1 MEKNGILKKLIF
13 KLMKLVDSKELRKVA
28 SLNWFGGNIAAKI
41 MMHALQLNKLNK
53 LYNEV
58 YTEDGSDF
66 TEALLHELGIKVEI
80 SEEDLK
86 KIPKEGPFITVSNHP
101 FGGIDGIILL
111 NLLSELR
118 PDYKV
123 MANFL
128 LQKIDPLK
136 DKFLGVNPFEDRKKI
151 SSTSGLKEAI
161 KHIREG
167 NAMGIF
173 PAGEVSSY
181 QSETNHVADR
191 EWQSSALKLI
201 KNASVPVIPVYFHG
215 SNSLL
220 FHLLGFIHPILRTI
234 KLPSELLNKKNRV
247 IRLRIGNPIS
257 VKDQKAFE
265 DISQYGRF
273 LRAKTY
279 LLESSL
285 EVRKFFNY
293 KLRANNKVEDIAPEI
308 EKNILLN
315 EVEALG
321 DKYLLVK
328 NKNFRV
334 YCSPSVNIPNILNE
348 IGRLREITFRGVEE
362 GTNRSI
368 DIDEFDLYYNHL
380 FIWDEDEE
388 KIVGAYRVGKGKEIL
403 EQYGLKGWYIQSL
416 FKIKKGMIPI
426 LEESMELGRSFI
438 VPEYQKKP
446 LPLYLLWKGILLFLL
461 KNPDYRYLIGPVTI
475 SGKYTSV
482 SKGLIIKFIMANYFD
497 YDIARYIKSRTKFK
511 VKTNDIDV
519 DFLLETAQDDIKKLD
534 KYIGDIEPSN
544 DKLPVLLKKY
554 ISLNAKLIGFNVDPK
569 FNSCLDGLLYVDL
582 YDVPKDVISSL
593 CKELNDKAINKRFL
607 KGDLDAKLQ

>member
-1 MEKNGILKKLIF
+1 
-13 KLMKLVDSKELRKVA
+13 
-28 SLNWFGGNIAAKI
+28 
-41 MMHALQLNKLNK
+41 
-53 LYNEV
+53 
-58 YTEDGSDF
+58 
-66 TEALLHELGIKVEI
+66 
-80 SEEDLK
+80 
-86 KIPKEGPFITVSNHP
+86 
-101 FGGIDGIILL
+101 
-111 NLLSELR
+111 
-118 PDYKV
+118 

-128 LQKIDPLK
+128 LQKIEPLK
-136 DKFLGVNPFEDRKKI
+136 NKFLGVNPFEDRKNI

-161 KHIREG
+161 RHIKNG
-167 NAMGIF
+167 NGMGLF

-181 QSETNHVADR
+181 QTETNNIADR
-191 EWQSSALKLI
+191 EWQMSALKLI
-201 KNASVPVIPVYFHG
+201 KKAQVPVVPIYFQG

-220 FHLLGFIHPILRTI
+220 FHLLGFIHPVLRTI

-257 VKDQKAFE
+257 VKDQDTFE
-265 DISQYGRF
+265 DMSQYGRF

-285 EVRKFFNY
+285 EVKKFFNY
-293 KLRANNKVEDIAPEI
+293 KLKANVKAEDIVPAI
-308 EKNILLN
+308 DEKIIAKEVADLGEEHLLFT
-315 EVEALG
+315 
-321 DKYLLVK
+321 

-334 YCSPSVNIPNILNE
+334 YCAPSVMIPNILNE

-368 DIDEFDLYYNHL
+368 DLDEFDLYYNHL
-380 FIWDEDEE
+380 FIWDEDEN

-403 EQYGLKGWYIQSL
+403 EQYGIKGWYIQTL
-416 FKIKKGMIPI
+416 FKIRKGMTPV

-438 VPEYQKKP
+438 VEEYQKKP
-446 LPLYLLWKGILLFLL
+446 LPLYLLWKGILSFLL
-461 KNPDYRYLIGPVTI
+461 KNPEYRYLIGPVSI

-482 SKGLIIKFIMANYFD
+482 SKDLIIKFIMANYFN
-497 YDIARYIKSRTKFK
+497 YDMAKFVKPRTKFK
-511 VKTNDIDV
+511 VKTSDIDI
-519 DFLLETAQDDIKKLD
+519 DIILQAAQDDIKKLD

-582 YDVPKDVISSL
+582 YDVPRKTLEGL
-593 CKELNDKAINKRFL
+593 CKELNDEAVTQRFL
-607 KGDLDAKLQ
+607 GEDIELQ